1 MGRFFA
7 AKRHTM
13 SPVIAA
19 ICCFIAYFF
28 VYRFYARFLGRRI
41 FALDPLAST
50 PAHDVN
56 DGVDYV
62 PTTREVLF
70 GHHFASIA
78 GLAPMLGPAIA
89 VIWGWLPGM
98 LWVVFGTLF
107 IGAVHD
113 FGALVVSMRN
123 RGLSIG
129 KVAEDLIGHRAKF
142 LFLLIILFLICLVM
156 GVFVRTVA
164 GLFTSAYYPES
175 AFPTFFLMAVAM
187 VIGWLAYK
195 RNANMNKL
203 TMVGFVVMLAS
214 IWGGLVLP
222 KPDVAMDTW
231 IIILLLYAL
240 AASVLPVWSLLQ
252 PRDYLNSLLLYLGL
266 AAAYLGFFLLR
277 PAFAAPA
284 VNASPAGAPPIFPFV
299 FIVIA
304 CGAISGFH
312 GLVSSGTTSKQ
323 IDKETDAVGIGYGA
337 MVGESILGLLAVL
350 ACTAGFSSPESW
362 SQHYASWTSAD
373 SLADKM
379 LAFIDGTATF
389 VNALGVPMGVA
400 QAFIALVAVSF
411 ALTSL
416 DSGTRLLRY
425 NIEEIG
431 ASIGQNWVGRYTASI
446 LAVAFIGF
454 FAFYEI
460 DGQPAGLALWSL
472 FGSTNQILGGLTL
485 LTVAI
490 YLRQRGRNFWPY
502 FIPMIF
508 MMVVTLSAMVLDLEK
523 YWTDGNMLL
532 TGVAGAIFA
541 MSVWLVVEA
550 YLRMRRDGIPAPAGD

>member
-1 MGRFFA
+1 
-7 AKRHTM
+7 M

-19 ICCFIAYFF
+19 ICCFIAYFV
-28 VYRFYARFLGRRI
+28 VYRFYARFLGTKI
-41 FALDPLAST
+41 FGLDPNAST
-50 PAHDVN
+50 PAHDIN

-62 PTTREVLF
+62 PCRRAVLF
-70 GHHFASIA
+70 GHHYASIA

-123 RGLSIG
+123 RGESIG
-129 KVAEDLIGHRAKF
+129 KVAENLIGHRAKF

-164 GLFTSAYYPES
+164 GLFTVEYYPEA
-175 AFPTFFLMAVAM
+175 AFPTFLLIGVAM
-187 VIGWLAYK
+187 VIGWLAYR
-195 RNANMNKL
+195 RNADMGKL
-203 TMVGFVVMLAS
+203 TWIGFAIMLVS
-214 IWGGLVLP
+214 IYGGLVMT
-222 KPDVAMDTW
+222 KPSLLADSW
-231 IIILLLYAL
+231 ILILLVYAL

-266 AAAYLGFFLLR
+266 GAAYVGFFVLQ
-277 PAFAAPA
+277 PEFAAPA
-284 VNASPAGAPPIFPFV
+284 INAQPADAPPLFPFV

-323 IDKETDAVGIGYGA
+323 IDKETDAVAIGYGG

-350 ACTAGFSSPESW
+350 ACTAGFSSPETW
-362 SQHYASWTSAD
+362 NEHYASWTSANT
-373 SLADKM
+373 LADKM
-379 LAFIDGTATF
+379 QAFIDGSALF
-389 VNALGVPMGVA
+389 VSTLGVPMEIA

-425 NIEEIG
+425 NIEEI
-431 ASIGQNWVGRYTASI
+431 ASSVGVNWIGRYSASL
-446 LAVAFIGF
+446 LAVTFIGV

-460 DGQPAGLALWSL
+460 DGQPAGLALWGL
-472 FGSTNQILGGLTL
+472 FGSTNQILGALTL
-485 LTVAI
+485 LTIAI
-490 YLRQRGRNFWPY
+490 YLKQRGRNFWPY
-502 FIPMIF
+502 FIPMVF
-508 MMVVTLSAMVLDLEK
+508 MMVVTLTAMVSDLTK
-523 YWTDGNMLL
+523 YWSEGNILL
-532 TGVAGAIFA
+532 TSIAASIFT
-541 MSVWLVVEA
+541 MTLWLIVEA
-550 YLRMRRDGIPAPAGD
+550 YLRLRRDESQPATGD